1 MFPEDKLEHVVC
13 PDTDTAVVCSDE
25 YHVIDTEN
33 VSGKVIRIKVEDDL
47 DSAES
52 ELLKKIYEDIKESS
66 RDCILK
72 AIEILK
78 EAKANH
84 DILEDYYVPNMDF
97 DAMDDLR
104 EYIIE
109 KIEEK

>member
-1 MFPEDKLEHVVC
+1 M
-13 PDTDTAVVCSDE
+13 
-25 YHVIDTEN
+25 
-33 VSGKVIRIKVEDDL
+33 
-47 DSAES
+47 
-52 ELLKKIYEDIKESS
+52 
-66 RDCILK
+66 K